1 MAGHKKDDDYS
12 TDPGLPFMNQEGYD
26 AVYATQEARRY
37 FREAARYA
45 MEARGHLV
53 EMAAT
58 EAWRGDEHDNSG
70 MTESS
75 LFAVMEELT
84 CMVNSANMGEDASQ
98 RALVK
103 GQKVMSK
110 RFRFD
115 NPGKPAQQ
123 NPPRGCSC

>member
-1 MAGHKKDDDYS
+1 MAGHKDDDYS
-12 TDPGLPFMNQEGYD
+12 TDPGLPFMNEEAYA
-26 AVYATQEARRY
+26 AVYDVQECRRY
-37 FREAARYA
+37 AKEMARYA
-45 MEARGHLV
+45 MSAREHLV

-84 CMVNSANMGEDASQ
+84 TLINAANMGEDAAN

-115 NPGKPAQQ
+115 NPGKPPQQ